1 MALFVNVEC
10 TLAFVSWKFNLVRF
24 DFIIGAGNL
33 DFGIVFHFV
42 CPNIPCINHRLR
54 FIQCLIESI
63 FIKYNFCRIGLVTFV
78 FTYFQPNTNYG
89 YCSCLVHF
97 GLIFYMVNSN
107 DAKLPKSIM
116 DYCKNAINMILISIQ
131 NSNYYLFLAFIG
143 KNSCYLEM
151 TFSFSSFSNDFNL
164 DFYLLSLHN
173 GD

>member
-1 MALFVNVEC
+1 
-10 TLAFVSWKFNLVRF
+10 
-24 DFIIGAGNL
+24 
-33 DFGIVFHFV
+33 
-42 CPNIPCINHRLR
+42 
-54 FIQCLIESI
+54 
-63 FIKYNFCRIGLVTFV
+63 
-78 FTYFQPNTNYG
+78 
-89 YCSCLVHF
+89 
-97 GLIFYMVNSN
+97 
-107 DAKLPKSIM
+107 M